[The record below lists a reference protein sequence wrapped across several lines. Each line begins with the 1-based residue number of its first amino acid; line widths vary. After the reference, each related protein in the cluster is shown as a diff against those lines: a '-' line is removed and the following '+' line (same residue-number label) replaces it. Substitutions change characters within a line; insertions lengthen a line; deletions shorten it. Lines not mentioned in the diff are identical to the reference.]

1 MATGRLTEALRH
13 LRRAGL
19 PPDGGGMSD
28 GQLLECFL
36 TRRDEAAFAAL
47 LRRHGPMVLGVCRRV
62 LRHTQDAEDAFQA
75 AFLVLARKACS
86 LRQRELLGN
95 WLYGVAYRA
104 ALEVRAANASRRRRE
119 RQVEGMPEPEAAAPS
134 DVWQELRPL
143 LDRELSRLPEK
154 YRLPVVLCDLEG
166 RKRKDVARQL
176 GIPEGTLSSRLAAA
190 RRRLARRL
198 SGRGLALS
206 GGTLAVLVS
215 QNAAPAGVPGPLVI
229 ATARAAARLAAGPA
243 AAGAVPARVA
253 AVTEGVMRAMLV
265 NRLKQSLVLLLTAG
279 VLFAAGA
286 GAFHGL
292 AAGQAAA
299 KEDAPQPTEKAGEVR
314 RFEGH
319 PDWVYTVALS
329 PDGRR
334 ALSGSASEEDADG
347 VVRLWDVATGK
358 ELRRLEGHTA
368 GVMAVAFSPE
378 GKRAASASD
387 DHTVRLWA
395 LDTGKEVKRLEGHS
409 DHVNAVAFSPDGK
422 RLVSGGRDQTVRL
435 WDAAAGTELKRF
447 EGHTDSVRAVAY
459 SPDGKYL
466 LSGGFDGTV
475 RLWDV
480 EGGAEVRTFEGHTD
494 GVQCVAFSRDG
505 RRAVSCGIDRTI
517 RVWQVAGG
525 NKHCVYAGH
534 TDVVTAVALS
544 ADGKRLLSAGW
555 DQTVRLWDVESG
567 EVLHTFTGH
576 EAPVQS
582 VVFAP
587 AGRRA
592 LSGGRDKTL
601 RLWRL
606 PK

>member
-19 PPDGGGMSD
+19 APDGGAMTD

-36 TRRDEAAFAAL
+36 ARRDEGAFAAL
-47 LRRHGPMVLGVCRRV
+47 VRRHGRMVLGVCRRL
-62 LRHTQDAEDAFQA
+62 LRHEQDAEDAFQA
-75 AFLVLARKACS
+75 SFLVLARKAAS

-104 ALEVRAANASRRRRE
+104 ALEVRAANATRRRRE
-119 RQVEGMPEPEAAAPS
+119 RQVEGMPEPEAPAPA
-134 DVWQELRPL
+134 DAWQELRPL
-143 LDRELSRLPEK
+143 LDRELSRLPDK
-154 YRLPVVLCDLEG
+154 YRVPVVLCDLEG

-198 SGRGLALS
+198 CNRGLALS
-206 GGTLAVLVS
+206 GGTLAALVS
-215 QNAAPAGVPGPLVI
+215 QNAAPAGVPGPLVV
-229 ATARAAARLAAGPA
+229 ATAQAAAALAASGL
-243 AAGAVPARVA
+243 VPARVA
-253 AVTEGVMRAMLV
+253 AVTEGVMKAMLV
-265 NRLKQSLVLLLTAG
+265 NRLKQSLLLLLTAG

-286 GAFHGL
+286 GALHAL
-292 AAGQAAA
+292 AAAQGAA
-299 KEDAPQPTEKAGEVR
+299 KEAPKPEEKAGEVR

-347 VVRLWDVATGK
+347 AVRLWDVATGK

-368 GVMAVAFSPE
+368 GVMAVAFAPD

-387 DHTVRLWA
+387 DHTVRLWDLA
-395 LDTGKEVKRLEGHS
+395 TGKELKRLEGHS

-422 RLVSGGRDQTVRL
+422 RLISAGRDQTVRL

-466 LSGGFDGTV
+466 LSGGFDGSV

-494 GVQCVAFSRDG
+494 GVQCVGFSRDG

-517 RVWQVAGG
+517 RVWQVVGG

-534 TDVVTAVALS
+534 TDVVTSVALS
-544 ADGKRLLSAGW
+544 ADGKRLLSASW
-555 DQTVRLWDVESG
+555 DQTVQLWDVESG
-567 EVLHTFTGH
+567 EVLHSFTGH
-576 EAPVQS
+576 DAPVQS

-587 AGRRA
+587 DGRHA

>member
-1 MATGRLTEALRH
+1 MATGRFSNVLRH
-13 LRRAGL
+13 LRGAGP
-19 PPDGGGMSD
+19 PPDGGGLTD

-36 TRRDEAAFAAL
+36 TRQDEAAFAAL
-47 LRRHGPMVLGVCRRV
+47 VRRHGPMVLGVCRRV
-62 LRHTQDAEDAFQA
+62 LRHEQDAEDAFQA
-75 AFLVLARKACS
+75 TFLVLARKAAS
-86 LRQRELLGN
+86 LRQRELVGN

-104 ALEVRAANASRRRRE
+104 ALETRAANACRRARE
-119 RQVEGMPEPEAAAPS
+119 RQVAGMPEPEAMAPT

-143 LDRELSRLPEK
+143 LDREVNRLPDK
-154 YRLPVVLCDLEG
+154 YRVPLVLCDLEG
-166 RKRKDVARQL
+166 RKRKDVARL
-176 GIPEGTLSSRLAAA
+176 LRIPEGTLSSRLAAA

-198 SGRGLALS
+198 SGHGLTLS
-206 GGTLAVLVS
+206 GGTLAALVS
-215 QNAAPAGVPGPLVI
+215 QNAAPAGVPGSLVVS
-229 ATARAAARLAAGPA
+229 TARVAAGPA
-243 AAGAVPARVA
+243 AASGAVPARVA
-253 AVTEGVMRAMLV
+253 AVTEGVMKAMLV
-265 NRLKQSLVLLLTAG
+265 TQLKKSFVLLLTLG

-286 GAFHGL
+286 GAFHAL
-292 AAGQAAA
+292 AAGQAAG
-299 KEDAPQPTEKAGEVR
+299 KEDTPIPAAKVGEVR

-368 GVMAVAFSPE
+368 GVMSVAFSPD
-378 GKRAASASD
+378 GKRAVSASD

-395 LDTGKEVKRLEGHS
+395 LATGKELKRFEGHT
-409 DHVNAVAFSPDGK
+409 DQVWAVAFFPDGK
-422 RLVSGGRDQTVRL
+422 RVVSGGRDKTVRL
-435 WDAAAGTELKRF
+435 WDAAAGTELKCF
-447 EGHTDSVRAVAY
+447 EGHTDGVRAVAC
-459 SPDGKYL
+459 SPDGKRL
-466 LSGGFDGTV
+466 LSGGFDGAV

-480 EGGAEVRTFEGHTD
+480 EGGTEVRTFEGHSD

-505 RRAVSCGIDRTI
+505 CRAVSCGLDRTI
-517 RVWQVAGG
+517 RLWQVAGG

-534 TDVVTAVALS
+534 TDVVTSVALS
-544 ADGKRLLSAGW
+544 ADGKRMLSGSW
-555 DQTVRLWDVESG
+555 DQTVQLWDVESG
-567 EVLHTFTGH
+567 ETLHSFTGH
-576 EAPVQS
+576 EAAVQS

-587 AGRRA
+587 DGRHA